1 MRHFLF
7 IILILLVFFSCKKPQ
22 TYSEIP
28 NLEYKNFELKDTI
41 DLLDNKIKS
50 GILTVSFT
58 DGDGDIGLNPSDTLT
73 PFDTSSIYYYNLY
86 IDVYKMQN
94 DTLVFQDLQVPLRY
108 RIQDLT
114 PLGQNKT
121 LKGEIKVSINKTTLI
136 SDEKKMDK
144 SPSDILYEQAN
155 TSLLFT
161 LTAQAPQTA
170 DLHPDE
176 NVKLLSLSSF
186 IS

>member
-28 NLEYKNFELKDTI
+28 NLEYKSFELKDTI

-121 LKGEIKVSINKTTLI
+121 LKGKIKVSINYNYYENNDTFKYNIYIYDRALHKSNVIETPTLI
-136 SDEKKMDK
+136 
-144 SPSDILYEQAN
+144 IQ
-155 TSLLFT
+155 
-161 LTAQAPQTA
+161 
-170 DLHPDE
+170 
-176 NVKLLSLSSF
+176 
-186 IS
+186 